1 MPNRISPIPQF
12 HSQPRPGPSL
22 ALRPRRWRRDR
33 LDGELASGADPASS
47 PELTWRAAQ
56 LQSQAVRTRLADA
69 LVAMLA
75 RAHEPNLRRFRV
87 AGRQQNVEIREYA
100 DNLRALVARLRDDRP
115 IDIQGAAM
123 TARLVDDRSSPSTAR
138 AMRAWGARCSQPASR
153 SNAPRGSGGTGR
165 ARREH
170 PGPIYRGRRL
180 PTPGP
185 LRLRRLRGRQ
195 GGDPAGG

>member
-12 HSQPRPGPSL
+12 HSQPSPGPSL
-22 ALRPRRWRRDR
+22 ALRLRRWRRDR

-47 PELTWRAAQ
+47 PDLTWRAAQ

-123 TARLVDDRSSPSTAR
+123 TARLVDDRSSPLYRTGDQGLGSAVLSAR
-138 AMRAWGARCSQPASR
+138 LALERSARVRRDSAS
-153 SNAPRGSGGTGR
+153 A
-165 ARREH
+165 A
-170 PGPIYRGRRL
+170 
-180 PTPGP
+180 
-185 LRLRRLRGRQ
+185 
-195 GGDPAGG
+195 